1 MSFDYS
7 DLINKSGGLKSPPA
21 ELLQPLV
28 VPQGRMLFSP
38 GPSNCS
44 PRVLEALR
52 NPVIGHLHAEILK
65 MMDEI
70 KLGIKYAFQTDSR
83 LTLAISA
90 AGHAGMEACLG
101 NLLEPGE
108 TVLIVK
114 GGIWGDRAAD
124 MATRVGAHVE
134 LLTTELGVAFTL
146 DELEVA
152 LKRFRPTVVFCT
164 HAESSTG
171 LKQPLMGVGDLVRK
185 YDALLIVD
193 TVASLGG
200 DPFFMDAW
208 SIDAVYTGSQKVLG
222 APPGITPVSFGPRA
236 EKKILSRKF
245 KVPVYY
251 WDMKLLGNYW
261 SCFDEPQRNYHHTIS
276 ATLVYGLREGLAQ
289 LAEEGL
295 ENSWRRHQKA
305 AEFLRKGLTKL
316 GVKFFVDNPDHRTN
330 TVTSF
335 CLPEGVDGRVV
346 IRRCLERFNVEI
358 SGGLGPTAGRLCRIG
373 TMGVNANP
381 ERIAVALRALEEAVN
396 FAKSQSKL

>member
-1 MSFDYS
+1 
-7 DLINKSGGLKSPPA
+7 
-21 ELLQPLV
+21 
-28 VPQGRMLFSP
+28 
-38 GPSNCS
+38 
-44 PRVLEALR
+44 
-52 NPVIGHLHAEILK
+52 